1 MNINL
6 PALLAKREGS
16 KMDPLLRKK
25 IVLLAFA
32 AVLSLFIAVAIGGV
46 YTITPPSGPVDAAYK
61 INRFTGNVWL
71 IKTYAKPMAQGQVR
85 VLVARE
91 ARVEKT
97 LDLSDDALRAFAVNQ
112 PATVATPVRRR

>member
-71 IKTYAKPMAQGQVR
+71 IKTYAKPMAEGQVR
-85 VLVARE
+85 VIVARE
-91 ARVEKT
+91 AAVEKT
-97 LDLSDDALRAFAVNQ
+97 LDLNDDALRAFAVNQ
-112 PATVATPVRRR
+112 PATVTPARRR